1 MKCVAALVLLLST
14 STQAFV
20 GPKLTSY
27 RYAPSE
33 LKAKSDDVV
42 NQRAFAVGTFVEFH
56 EKKRVHVGKIVSLEH
71 KSNGGARYTVES
83 EGKNFNIAD
92 KAVDFAMACPNS
104 PGQAEKLYHE
114 FEEAQHASDQEIRSK
129 LDISPELLEMAW
141 QEAEENESHTL
152 TPDSLIELVH
162 SHAASAIEKYM
173 AWKLLKSDMAHIFFK
188 DLKDHGR
195 VVAFKAKT
203 QNAVDV
209 AKDVFCRNHDDEE
222 YCYV

>member
-1 MKCVAALVLLLST
+1 
-14 STQAFV
+14 
-20 GPKLTSY
+20 
-27 RYAPSE
+27 
-33 LKAKSDDVV
+33 
-42 NQRAFAVGTFVEFH
+42 
-56 EKKRVHVGKIVSLEH
+56 
-71 KSNGGARYTVES
+71 
-83 EGKNFNIAD
+83 
-92 KAVDFAMACPNS
+92 MACPNS

-114 FEEAQHASDQEIRSK
+114 FEEAQHASDEEIRSK

-141 QEAEENESHTL
+141 QEAEEDESHTL

-203 QNAVDV
+203 QNAVDA